1 MENIIY
7 QYKPPV
13 GSTLDYTH
21 PLVNDLKLCYLINEV
36 NGKTLYDLCGK
47 YNATIFNGAY
57 IEPRGLYLD
66 GVNGYAEIIANGIG
80 HFDLQEFSI
89 EVRFRNITD
98 PDNSVAL
105 WSYALATYTP
115 PYYSQ
120 SLHTGNTGSI
130 DNDVFFGFNNNGT
143 FNYIPHHSFAWPSL
157 NYNHVLVTY
166 KSGQQRMYFNGRLV
180 QSSTYTGNILY
191 YPAQVRI
198 GRETFTTTGQAFISD
213 VRFYTRALT
222 IDEANS
228 LFVNPYQ
235 FIKQPS
241 GISNFAL
248 VRNQIK
254 TSSILSQESMGYPVF
269 PGKINL
275 GPSAIQS
282 SESFSNNILVPKNLA
297 KNNVVSSTTFNNRIE
312 TCNLNSINFPTN
324 ITSSIFGTSGSTTYK
339 YKISSANKDGET
351 LASSFV
357 TVNNANSLLDSSNF
371 IRLRW
376 NRVEY
381 ATHYFIYGRS
391 NNEEKLI
398 AKVYDIFF
406 DDKGLLLLEQYPKT
420 VNTTGY
426 NPYKLSIGNL
436 IKLYTSESS
445 TKNYLSALQPEPMFS
460 SYTVSNY
467 SAYMIDTYKF
477 SENITWIF
485 YNDNR
490 NSNSNAFSLFIHN
503 RLLDE
508 VYLKGGVFI
517 SRPSNF
523 WDDSFKVTVDNYT
536 TGTVSGTGSTIT
548 GSGTFWIDEKISI
561 GARIGI
567 GSFEP
572 EFITEW
578 YEISA
583 ISSNTSIT
591 ISQSLS
597 KTIPVNTPYV
607 IEEIRIIQ
615 FLNSTSNSA
624 LNGIFVT
631 KGLNFD
637 AFDIQFFTIPMATTT
652 DGIRATYILRD
663 ASSSTFTNLQT
674 GCIANK
680 IDNNTQYAYLFHAV
694 SGTVGQVFRFNLR
707 ASYTGLS
714 SGVSLSA
721 FNFKTS
727 QITLPE
733 SFLGRDFRSSCMIKV
748 KNGIGN
754 DEPCFY
760 FTSNQFA
767 YRITE
772 SSIGSNVPFY
782 FDRQLLNYPQGE
794 YNLSSASFTMRG
806 IDYDNLTDRFI
817 TSTYQGPMAA
827 KNRIFKYDPAA
838 PNIEASL
845 GFTNEYTFY
854 IDAADFSSRPYSA
867 ASFNNSS
874 SWASAKDGLIY
885 RTLSNHVLTLNLGA
899 DFLYAEA
906 TNNYAITPI
915 ISCPYNTKFEKITLD
930 IVDYF
935 GEIDSGIVNEPF
947 RIYYRTTGI
956 LDNSGAWILINQTGD
971 LSSVTPS
978 DKIQFKIIF
987 RTLGGS
993 GWYAQIHSINVHYKK
1008 NLYLTSELSFNNA
1021 KSIIASN
1028 IAHFDQVCPLNK
1040 LLPLTINIYNNDSL
1054 ALSQSSELKT
1064 YGLFESNL
1072 NNSWNIAH
1080 FIDKSLRKKSIVNV
1094 GVTYSSQI
1102 YNGLNSAYF
1111 DGSSYLR
1118 INNHEDFSFSGEF
1131 QIDFNLKLFAIN
1143 NFGGS
1148 KFRVLSFG
1156 GENRNSGWEICKE
1169 TISSVEKLV
1178 FYIGNNS
1185 SNLKIPI
1192 CDISQLSNSW
1202 NRITV
1207 LRKND
1212 KIGTY
1217 INGTRTSLETYNLA
1231 ITNSLDYL
1239 YIGGGELG
1247 NANHSF
1253 KGYINNLVIYKK
1265 PFTLSTSVNQIGG
1278 SSNGFVLRTYDGYWN
1293 SNVNFFGNNAYISEV
1308 NSTYIAFGI
1317 STITSYSLFGY
1328 LLAPVSGVYNF
1339 SMVNDD
1345 NGYAWI
1351 GNNALN
1357 PTMSNY
1363 FIGSTIGTT
1372 NAFVTLV
1379 AGNIYPI
1386 RIYTG
1391 NGSGGGYLYFD
1402 FTVSGFT
1409 RTQYDFT
1416 GIVYSTVNIA
1426 TDDYFVDSYK
1436 QFNPNYRIFSD
1447 ANICSLY
1454 LDFKDITNL
1463 PGIERRFTFN
1473 SGILNTLDK
1482 VKISL
1487 K

>member
-57 IEPRGLYLD
+57 VEPRGLYLD

-105 WSYALATYTP
+105 WSYALATYTS

-120 SLHTGNTGSI
+120 SLHTGNNGS
-130 DNDVFFGFNNNGT
+130 DNDVFFGFNNAGT
-143 FNYIPHHSFAWPSL
+143 FNYIPHHNFTWSSV
-157 NYNHVLVTY
+157 NYNQVLVTY

-180 QSSTYTGNILY
+180 QSSTYTGNITY
-191 YPAQVRI
+191 YSTPVRI

-357 TVNNANSLLDSSNF
+357 TVNNANSLLDSNNF
-371 IRLRW
+371 VRLRW

-467 SAYMIDTYKF
+467 AAYMIDTYKF

-523 WDDSFKVTVDNYT
+523 FDDSFKVTVDNYT
-536 TGTVSGTGSTIT
+536 TGTVSGTGSAIT

-591 ISQSLS
+591 ISQSLL

-637 AFDIQFFTIPMATTT
+637 AFDIQFFTIPMATTS

-680 IDNNTQYAYLFHAV
+680 IDNNTQYAYLLHAV

-727 QITLPE
+727 QITFPE
-733 SFLGRDFRSSCMIKV
+733 SFLGRDFKSSCMIKV

-760 FTSNQFA
+760 FTSSQFA

-772 SSIGSNVPFY
+772 SSIGNNVPFY

-794 YNLSSASFTMRG
+794 YNLSSAAFTIRG

-817 TSTYQGPMAA
+817 TSTYNGPVAA

-845 GFTNEYTFY
+845 GFTNEYTFN
-854 IDAADFSSRPYSA
+854 IDTADFSSRPYSA
-867 ASFNNSS
+867 ATFNNSS

-899 DFLYAEA
+899 DFVYAES
-906 TNNYAITPI
+906 TNNYAITPL
-915 ISCPYNTKFEKITLD
+915 ISCPYNAKFEKITLD
-930 IVDYF
+930 LVDYF
-935 GEIDSGIVNEPF
+935 GELDSGIVNEPYK
-947 RIYYRTTGI
+947 IYYRTNGI
-956 LDNSGAWILINQTGD
+956 LDNSGSWNLINQTGD

-1008 NLYLTSELSFNNA
+1008 NLYLTSELSFNNT
-1021 KSIIASN
+1021 KSVIASN
-1028 IAHFDQVCPLNK
+1028 LAHFDQICPISK
-1040 LLPLTINIYNNDSL
+1040 TLPLIIDIFNNDSL
-1054 ALSQSSELKT
+1054 TLSQSSELKT
-1064 YGLFESNL
+1064 YGLLETNL

-1080 FIDKSLRKKSIVNV
+1080 FIDKSLRKKDILNV
-1094 GVTYSSQI
+1094 GVTYSSQN

-1131 QIDFNLKLFAIN
+1131 QIDFYLKLFAVN
-1143 NFGGS
+1143 DFGGS
-1148 KFRVLSFG
+1148 KFRILSFG

-1185 SNLKIPI
+1185 SNVKIPI

-1212 KIGTY
+1212 KIATY
-1217 INGTRTSLETYNLA
+1217 LNGNRVSLETYNSA
-1231 ITNSLDYL
+1231 ITNILDYL

-1247 NANHSF
+1247 NSNHSF
-1253 KGYINNLVIYKK
+1253 KGYVNNLVIYKK
-1265 PFTLSTSVNQIGG
+1265 SFTLIMNQTITGG
-1278 SSNGFVLRTYDGYWN
+1278 ANNGFVLKTYSGYWN
-1293 SNVNFFGNNAYISEV
+1293 SDVNFFGNTPFNSQL
-1308 NSTYIAFGI
+1308 NSTFIYLDI
-1317 STITSYSLFGY
+1317 SQNTSYSLFGY
-1328 LLAPVSGVYNF
+1328 LLAPVTGVYNF
-1339 SMVNDD
+1339 SMNNDD

-1351 GNNALN
+1351 GDNALS

-1363 FIGSTIGTT
+1363 FFGSSIGTS
-1372 NAFVTLV
+1372 AASVLLV
-1379 AGNIYPI
+1379 AGSVYPL
-1386 RIYTG
+1386 RIYVG
-1391 NGSGGGYLYFD
+1391 NGGGPGYLYFD
-1402 FTVSGFT
+1402 FTVSGLAK
-1409 RTQYDFT
+1409 TQYEFT
-1416 GIVYSTVNIA
+1416 GYVYTNVNIV
-1426 TDDYFVDSYK
+1426 TDDYFLDTYK

-1454 LDFKDITNL
+1454 LDFKDITNI